1 MTKSKPATARE
12 AIILFHFADR
22 IKAELIIAS
31 RLLGA
36 VMPLKDEQRAGGGRV
51 FLEYLKG
58 LEQEI
63 NLSSAQINDPE
74 MVRVK
79 TVITGLLG
87 MADSGMYQDMQQ
99 HLTWMLTVMTTYAQR
114 GLELLLKEKVM

>member
-1 MTKSKPATARE
+1 MTKPATTRQAV
-12 AIILFHFADR
+12 ILFHFADR
-22 IKAELIIAS
+22 IKAELIMAS

-36 VMPLKDEQRAGGGRV
+36 VMTLKDEQRTGGGRV
-51 FLEYLKG
+51 LLEYLKG

-63 NLSSAQINDPE
+63 NLAGAQIDDPE

-87 MADSGMYQDMQQ
+87 MADSGMYPDMQE

-114 GLELLLKEKVM
+114 GLEFLMKEKVM

>member
-1 MTKSKPATARE
+1 MTKPASARE

-22 IKAELIIAS
+22 IKAELLIAS

-36 VMPLKDEQRAGGGRV
+36 GLPLQGEERTGGGRV

-63 NLSSAQINDPE
+63 NLTSAQINDPE
-74 MVRVK
+74 LIRVK

-87 MADSGMYQDMQQ
+87 MADSGMYQDMQE
-99 HLTWMLTVMTTYAQR
+99 HLTWILTVMTTYAQR
-114 GLELLLKEKVM
+114 GLEMLLKEKLM

>member
-1 MTKSKPATARE
+1 MSQTTPAATRHAV
-12 AIILFHFADR
+12 ILFHFADR
-22 IKAELIIAS
+22 IKAELLMAS

-36 VMPLKDEQRAGGGRV
+36 VLALPPEERAGGGKV

-63 NLSSAQINDPE
+63 NLGSAQIHDPE

-79 TVITGLLG
+79 TVFTGLLG
-87 MADSGMYQDMQQ
+87 MADAGMYQDMQE
-99 HLTWMLTVMTTYAQR
+99 HLTWMVTVMTTYAQR
-114 GLELLLKEKVM
+114 GLEFLMKEKVM

>member
-1 MTKSKPATARE
+1 MMTKSYPATARE
-12 AIILFHFADR
+12 AIIVFHFADR
-22 IKAELIIAS
+22 LKAELLIAS

-36 VMPLKDEQRAGGGRV
+36 VIPLKDEQRAGGGRV

-63 NLSSAQINDPE
+63 NLSAAQIDDPE
-74 MVRVK
+74 LVRVK

-87 MADSGMYQDMQQ
+87 MADSGMYQDMQE
-99 HLTWMLTVMTTYAQR
+99 HLT
-114 GLELLLKEKVM
+114 

>member
-1 MTKSKPATARE
+1 MTDNYPATARE
-12 AIILFHFADR
+12 AIIVFHFADR
-22 IKAELIIAS
+22 MKAELLIAS

-36 VMPLKDEQRAGGGRV
+36 VTHLQGEEQKGGGHI

-63 NLSSAQINDPE
+63 NLGLSQIKEPE
-74 MVRVK
+74 MVRIK

-87 MADSGMYQDMQQ
+87 MADGGMYPDMQQ
-99 HLTWMLTVMTTYAQR
+99 HLTWMLTIMTTYAQR
-114 GLELLLKEKVM
+114 ALEFLFKEKLM

>member
-1 MTKSKPATARE
+1 MTKPATSRQ

-22 IKAELIIAS
+22 LKAELLIAS

-36 VMPLKDEQRAGGGRV
+36 VLPLKGEERTGGGRV

-63 NLSSAQINDPE
+63 NLSAAQIDDPE
-74 MVRVK
+74 MVRVR
-79 TVITGLLG
+79 TVITGLIG
-87 MADSGMYQDMQQ
+87 MADSGMYQDMQE
-99 HLTWMLTVMTTYAQR
+99 HLTWILTVMTTFAQR
-114 GLELLLKEKVM
+114 GLEMLMQEKLM

>member
-1 MTKSKPATARE
+1 MTKSQPATTRE

-22 IKAELIIAS
+22 IKAELLIAS

-36 VMPLKDEQRAGGGRV
+36 VLPLKGEERAGGGRV

-63 NLSSAQINDPE
+63 NLGSAQIDDPE
-74 MVRVK
+74 MIRVK

-87 MADSGMYQDMQQ
+87 MADSGMYQDMQE
-99 HLTWMLTVMTTYAQR
+99 HLTWILTIMTTYAQR
-114 GLELLLKEKVM
+114 GLELLLKEKLL

>member
-1 MTKSKPATARE
+1 MTKPYPATAKE
-12 AIILFHFADR
+12 AIIVFHFADR

-36 VMPLKDEQRAGGGRV
+36 VIPLKDEQQEGGGRI
-51 FLEYLKG
+51 FLEYLRG

-63 NLSSAQINDPE
+63 ILGSGQIKDPE

-79 TVITGLLG
+79 TVIAGLMG
-87 MADSGMYQDMQQ
+87 MAESRMYQDMQQ
-99 HLTWMLTVMTTYAQR
+99 HLTWMLTIMTTYAQR
-114 GLELLLKEKVM
+114 AMELLLKEKLM

>member
-1 MTKSKPATARE
+1 MSKSHPASARE

-31 RLLGA
+31 RILGA
-36 VMPLKDEQRAGGGRV
+36 VLALKEEERAGGGRV

-63 NLSSAQINDPE
+63 NLTAAQIDDPE
-74 MVRVK
+74 MVRVR

-87 MADSGMYQDMQQ
+87 MADAGMYQDMQE

-114 GLELLLKEKVM
+114 GLELLLKEKLM

>member
-1 MTKSKPATARE
+1 MTKAHPASSRE

-22 IKAELIIAS
+22 IKAEILIAS

-36 VMPLKDEQRAGGGRV
+36 VIPLKGEERAGGGRV

-63 NLSSAQINDPE
+63 NLSAAQIDDPE
-74 MVRVK
+74 LIRVK

-87 MADSGMYQDMQQ
+87 MADAGMYQDMQE

-114 GLELLLKEKVM
+114 GLEMLLQEKLM

>member
-1 MTKSKPATARE
+1 MTEPYPATARE
-12 AIILFHFADR
+12 AIIVFHFADR
-22 IKAELIIAS
+22 MKAELLIAS

-36 VMPLKDEQRAGGGRV
+36 VIQLPGEEQQGGGHI

-63 NLSSAQINDPE
+63 NLGLSQIKDPE

-87 MADSGMYQDMQQ
+87 MADAAMYKDMQE
-99 HLTWMLTVMTTYAQR
+99 HLTWMLTIMTTYAQR
-114 GLELLLKEKVM
+114 ALEFLFKEKLM

>member
-1 MTKSKPATARE
+1 MTKPASTRH

-22 IKAELIIAS
+22 IKAELLIAS

-36 VMPLKDEQRAGGGRV
+36 ILPLKDEQRVGAGRV

-63 NLSSAQINDPE
+63 NLGAVQIDDPE
-74 MVRVK
+74 MVRVR

-87 MADSGMYQDMQQ
+87 MADSGMYQDMQE

-114 GLELLLKEKVM
+114 GLEHLLKEKLM

>member
-1 MTKSKPATARE
+1 MTKSHPATTRE

-36 VMPLKDEQRAGGGRV
+36 VLPLKGEERAGGGRV

-58 LEQEI
+58 LQQEI
-63 NLSSAQINDPE
+63 NLGSAQIADPE
-74 MVRVK
+74 MIRVQ

-87 MADSGMYQDMQQ
+87 MADSGMYSNIQE
-99 HLTWMLTVMTTYAQR
+99 HLTWILTVMTTYAQR
-114 GLELLLKEKVM
+114 GLEMLLKEKLL

>member
-1 MTKSKPATARE
+1 MTQPYPATPRE

-22 IKAELIIAS
+22 MKAELLIAS

-36 VMPLKDEQRAGGGRV
+36 MFALKGEQREGGGRI

-63 NLSSAQINDPE
+63 NLGSSQITAPE

-87 MADSGMYQDMQQ
+87 MADAGMYPDMQE
-99 HLTWMLTVMTTYAQR
+99 HLTWMLTIMTTYAQR
-114 GLELLLKEKVM
+114 ALEFLFKEKLM

>member
-1 MTKSKPATARE
+1 MTKSHPATARE

-22 IKAELIIAS
+22 VKAELLIAS

-36 VMPLKDEQRAGGGRV
+36 VLPLKGEERTGGGRV

-74 MVRVK
+74 LIRVK

-87 MADSGMYQDMQQ
+87 MADSGMYQDMQE
-99 HLTWMLTVMTTYAQR
+99 HLTWILTVMTTYAQR
-114 GLELLLKEKVM
+114 GLEMLLKEKLM

>member
-1 MTKSKPATARE
+1 MTKSHPATARE

-36 VMPLKDEQRAGGGRV
+36 VLPLKGEERAGGGRV

-63 NLSSAQINDPE
+63 NLGSAQIDE
-74 MVRVK
+74 SELIRVK
-79 TVITGLLG
+79 TVVSGLLG
-87 MADSGMYQDMQQ
+87 MADAGMYPDMQE

-114 GLELLLKEKVM
+114 GLELLLKEKLL

>member
-1 MTKSKPATARE
+1 MTQPYPATARE
-12 AIILFHFADR
+12 AIIVFHFADR
-22 IKAELIIAS
+22 MKAELLIAS
-31 RLLGA
+31 RLLGT
-36 VMPLKDEQRAGGGRV
+36 MFTLQGEQREGGGRI

-63 NLSSAQINDPE
+63 NLGISQIKDQE

-87 MADSGMYQDMQQ
+87 MADAGMYPDMQE
-99 HLTWMLTVMTTYAQR
+99 HLTWMLTIMTTYAQR
-114 GLELLLKEKVM
+114 ALEFLFKEKLM